1 MGGLRSPENRGKII
15 LKKLS
20 LSAMPR
26 NLGSVRNWTSRERV
40 LMIEVD
46 FFTHGAAQA
55 RIQVAQGLVK

>member
-1 MGGLRSPENRGKII
+1 
-15 LKKLS
+15 
-20 LSAMPR
+20 MPR